1 MLAACAAAA
10 LLCVNAA
17 SAQSCPYRVAPGQT
31 LNLAQASTGNAT
43 GLSVGHG
50 AGVGLQVGSYDPSVN
65 QVGAFAQVIA
75 GVAGAKA
82 SAYGQINFQFC
93 VQGNSNSSNSQVN
106 ANISANVNWVGVL
119 YGASVGSGVPSVT
132 GTLSLV
138 DKGTDGKQNIVIMS
152 STPLS
157 KNLGTIGITI
167 PIPVSANFGYSFVTG
182 SAPAPMIA
190 PVIVGHAYEIQYN
203 LDCEAPSGIV
213 GLDTVCNFYQS
224 QPPGDQSPPI
234 GLPVGNYNST
244 VDSLQV
250 TLDQDLYGML
260 VAIKSEVDG
269 LQAQVA
275 ANRQAIAAANLTAE
289 QENAQLLGILN
300 EILSLLSAKPAD
312 PPPAPTSGKTK
323 TVYPKPPLR
332 PVRPVANDPP

>member
-10 LLCVNAA
+10 LLCVNTA

-31 LNLAQASTGNAT
+31 LNLAQASTGSAT
-43 GLSVGHG
+43 SLSLGHG
-50 AGVGLQVGSYDPSVN
+50 AGLGVQVGSYDPSVN

-119 YGASVGSGVPSVT
+119 YGVSVGSGVPSVT

-157 KNLGTIGITI
+157 KNLGTIGITV
-167 PIPVSANFGYSFVTG
+167 PIPVSPNFGYSFVTG

-213 GLDTVCNFYQS
+213 GLDTVCNFILS
-224 QPPGDQSPPI
+224 EDIAKGSLPI

-275 ANRQAIAAANLTAE
+275 ANRQAIAAANLIAE
-289 QENAQLLGILN
+289 QEDAQLLGILN
-300 EILSLLSAKPAD
+300 EIKSLLSAKPAD
-312 PPPAPTSGKTK
+312 PPVPTSGKAK
-323 TVYPKPPLR
+323 TGDPKPPIR
-332 PVRPVANDPP
+332 PVRPAAKDPP